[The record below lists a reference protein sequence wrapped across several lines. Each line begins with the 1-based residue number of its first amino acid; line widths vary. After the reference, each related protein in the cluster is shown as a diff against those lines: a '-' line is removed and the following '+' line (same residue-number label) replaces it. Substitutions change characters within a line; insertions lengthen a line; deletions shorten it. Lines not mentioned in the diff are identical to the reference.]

1 MSQYLIAPTGEVV
14 VIGMPAEIEQRAI
27 GQPAIGVPRMPACR
41 RFKGTGRCFPPAQP
55 IMLDIVDG
63 FEFENGDR
71 ALAKEEDQPEPTPQ
85 QDRGKAQSHREDE
98 ILEYSIADVQH
109 RLSFA
114 P

>member
-71 ALAKEEDQPEPTPQ
+71 ALAKEEDQPEPPPR
-85 QDRGKAQSHREDE
+85 QDRSKAEGRSDSN
-98 ILEYSIADVQH
+98 ILEHSIPDMKCRPA
-109 RLSFA
+109 FA